1 MKFTDLF
8 VKRPVLA
15 IVVNVV
21 ILIAGLQAIRS
32 LSVRQYPR
40 SDIAVVQVTT
50 VYVGANADLVRGF
63 ITTPLERVIA
73 SADGIDYMESASA
86 QGLSTITVHL
96 KLNYDT
102 NAALTQIQAKLAQVR
117 NDLPPE
123 SQAPVIELQ
132 TADNQFAAIYL
143 GFSSASL
150 DQNQITDYLTRVVQ
164 PKLSAV
170 SGVQRADI
178 LGDRT
183 FAMRIWLKPDKMA
196 ALGISASAVRDA
208 LSKNNH
214 LSALGQT
221 KGSMVSVNLIANT
234 DLRNADEFR
243 QLVVKEDKGVVVRLG
258 EISDVVLG
266 AQNYEQDVRFNGETA
281 TFMGVWVLPTANS
294 LDVIKRVRATL
305 PEIEAQLPPGMKA
318 GVPYDSTA
326 YIQDAINEVLSTLT
340 ETLLIVVVVIFLFL
354 GSFRSVLIPVVAIPI
369 SLIGAVFLMLIA
381 GFTINLLTLLAIVL
395 SVGLVVDDA
404 IVIVENVE
412 RHLHMGKTP
421 FQAAK
426 DAARELV
433 GPIIAMTITLAA
445 VYAPVG
451 IQGGLTGALFRE
463 FAFTLAGAVIVS
475 GIVALTLSP
484 MMGSKLL
491 RGGDTDRGFA
501 GWVNRR
507 FESVRN
513 AYSRTLSGTLQ
524 YRPVVLTVWAIVVL
538 LIVPFYMFSQ
548 HELAPAEDQGVVFGV
563 IQGSANSTIDQTNLF
578 TSQVYDVYHSFPE
591 SGSIFQI
598 TSPNGGF
605 GGMVTKPW
613 SQRTKTAQ
621 QLLVES
627 VGPLS
632 KVPGIRVIPLTPP
645 PLPGGGNFPVEF
657 VITSAMEPKQLDAFA
672 KQLVQKAFASGLFIF
687 ADADLKFDQPQ
698 AEVVFDRDKL
708 RSQGV
713 DLTQAGQD
721 LSTMLGGDYV
731 NRFSIQG
738 RSYKV
743 IPQIKRAERLTPDQL
758 SQIYVKGSND
768 KLVPLSTFATL
779 KTTTEPRELKKFQQL
794 NAVTIQGVIP
804 PNVPLDKALG
814 FLEAQAKTIL
824 PQGFTVDY
832 AGESRQLRVE
842 GSKFLGTFL
851 LSAILIYLVL
861 AAQFESFRD
870 PFIILVG
877 SVPLALSGA
886 LLFSFLGLTTL
897 NIYSQVGL
905 ITLVGLVSKNGILIV
920 EFANHLQ
927 ETGLSKLQAVIE
939 AATTRLRPILMTT
952 AATVIGHFPLVLAKG
967 PGAGARNSIGI
978 MLVSGMII
986 GTLFTLFVVPSIYVL
1001 VARTHVLEAKKEAEM
1016 DSLLPETAE
1025 TAA

>member
-8 VKRPVLA
+8 VRRPVLA
-15 IVVNVV
+15 MVVNLV

-40 SDIAVVQVTT
+40 SDISVIQVTT

-73 SADGIDYMESASA
+73 SADGIDYMESNSA
-86 QGLSTITVHL
+86 QGLSTIIVHL

-102 NAALTQIQAKLAQVR
+102 NAALTQIQAKVAQVK

-123 SQAPVIELQ
+123 SQVPVIDLQ
-132 TADNQFAAIYL
+132 TADQQFASMYI
-143 GFSSASL
+143 GFAAKDL
-150 DQNQITDYLTRVVQ
+150 DENQITDYLTRVVQ
-164 PKLSAV
+164 PKLSAI

-178 LGDRT
+178 LGNRT
-183 FAMRIWLKPDKMA
+183 FAMRIWLKPDQMA
-196 ALGISASAVRDA
+196 ARGVSPSDIHDA
-208 LSKNNH
+208 LSKNNY
-214 LSALGQT
+214 LSALGST

-234 DLRNADEFR
+234 DLRTPDDFK
-243 QLVVKEDKGVVVRLG
+243 QMVVKQENGVVVRLG
-258 EISDVVLG
+258 EIADVQLG
-266 AQNYEQDVRFNGETA
+266 AENYDQDVRFNGETA
-281 TFMGVWVLPTANS
+281 TFMGIWVLPTANS
-294 LDVIKRVRATL
+294 LDVIKNVRKEL
-305 PEIEAQLPPGMKA
+305 PAIQQQLPTGMKL
-318 GVPYDSTA
+318 GVPYDSTE
-326 YIQDAINEVLSTLT
+326 YIQDAIDEVLHTLV
-340 ETLLIVVVVIFLFL
+340 ETLLIVVIVIFLFL

-369 SLIGAVFLMLIA
+369 SLIGAVFLMLLA

-404 IVIVENVE
+404 IVMVENVE
-412 RHLHMGKTP
+412 RHLHMGKSS

-445 VYAPVG
+445 VYAPIG

-475 GIVALTLSP
+475 GVVALTLSP

-491 RGGDTDRGFA
+491 RAGDTERGFA
-501 GWVNRR
+501 GIINRR
-507 FESVRN
+507 FENVRN
-513 AYSRTLSGTLQ
+513 LYIRLLAGTLE
-524 YRPVVLTVWAIVVL
+524 YRPVVLTVWAIVAVSMIPL
-538 LIVPFYMFSQ
+538 YLFSQ
-548 HELAPAEDQGVVFGV
+548 HELAPSGDQGVVFGV
-563 IQGSANSTIDQTNLF
+563 IQSSANSTIDQTNLF
-578 TSQVYDVYHSFPE
+578 TTQVYDVYHSFPE
-591 SGSIFQI
+591 SESIFQI
-598 TSPNGGF
+598 TSPSGGF

-613 SQRTKTAQ
+613 SQRKKTAQ

-632 KVPGIRVIPLTPP
+632 KIAGIRVIPLTPP

-657 VITSAMEPKQLDAFA
+657 VIVSAAEPRQLSAFA
-672 KQLVQKAFASGLFIF
+672 NQLVQKAFASGLFIY
-687 ADADLKFDQPQ
+687 ADTDLKFDQPQ

-708 RSQGV
+708 RSQGI

-721 LSTMLGGDYV
+721 LATMLGGDYV

-743 IPQIKRAERLTPDQL
+743 IPQIKRAERLTPEQL
-758 SQIYVKGSND
+758 EQIYVTGSDN
-768 KLVPLSTFATL
+768 KLVPLSTFAKL
-779 KTTTEPRELKKFQQL
+779 KTTTEPRQLNKFQQL

-804 PNVPLDKALG
+804 PNVPLDKALR
-814 FLEAQAKTIL
+814 FLEDEAKTIL

-851 LSAILIYLVL
+851 LSGILIYLVL

-870 PFIILVG
+870 PFIILAG

-927 ETGLSKLQAVIE
+927 ETGKAKLAAIIE

-952 AATVIGHFPLVLAKG
+952 AATVCGHFPLVLAKG

-1001 VARTHVLEAKKEAEM
+1001 VARTHASVAEEESAM
-1016 DSLLPETAE
+1016 EGTLVEVA
-1025 TAA
+1025 